1 MPTDSGSSPAE
12 GTRPDKRWPR
22 WVYGVGDEPDPRFTF
37 ANERTFLAWIRTGL
51 GFVAAGMAV
60 QALAG
65 YAGVGNLRITIAAL
79 LLVAAGVLAGVI
91 AFARWMIQ
99 ERAMRENKPLSASM
113 VLPLFTV
120 LLTVVAVLG
129 LTLFL

>member
-1 MPTDSGSSPAE
+1 MPTDSGASPE
-12 GTRPDKRWPR
+12 SPPDKRWPR

-113 VLPLFTV
+113 ALPLFTV

>member
-1 MPTDSGSSPAE
+1 MTTEPDSSEAH
-12 GTRPDKRWPR
+12 RDRRWPR
-22 WVYGVGDEPDPRFTF
+22 WVYGVGSEPDARFTF

-60 QALAG
+60 AALAA
-65 YAGVGNLRITIAAL
+65 YAGFDSLRITLISL
-79 LLVAAGVLAGVI
+79 LLVGAGVLTGVI
-91 AFARWMIQ
+91 AFVRWMFQ
-99 ERAMRENKPLSASM
+99 ERAMRLNRPLTSSAT
-113 VLPLFTV
+113 LPLFTV

>member
-1 MPTDSGSSPAE
+1 MPD
-12 GTRPDKRWPR
+12 RRWPR
-22 WVYGVGDEPDPRFTF
+22 WVYGVGEEPDARFTF

-60 QALAG
+60 EALAG
-65 YAGVGNLRITIAAL
+65 YVGFGDVRVTIAAV
-79 LLVAAGVLAGVI
+79 LLVAAGVLTGII
-91 AFARWMIQ
+91 AFVRWMVQ
-99 ERAMRENKPLSASM
+99 ERAMRLGTPLSSSAA
-113 VLPLFTV
+113 LPLFTV